1 MTEIS
6 IVEAGIMAALGQ
18 QAGVAALLNNLT
30 RFQHDNAVSGFDCR
44 ETVGNE
50 GAGGVG

>member
-1 MTEIS
+1 MT
-6 IVEAGIMAALGQ
+6 ALGQ
-18 QAGVAALLNNLT
+18 QAGVAAFLDNST
-30 RFQHDNAVSGFDCR
+30 RFQHDNAVSRFDCR